1 MNPAITQ
8 QQARQRAQEDVQDI
22 DALATSQPFS
32 RYWVRRMN
40 DLYHENVATA
50 LNAKSAEDREAARHR
65 ARLLRE
71 LADLPATDRALCEK
85 FLKTP
90 DNPQRQVQQAG

>member
-1 MNPAITQ
+1 MNPAISL

-22 DALATSQPFS
+22 DALSSSQPFK
-32 RYWVRRMN
+32 RYWSRRLN

-50 LNAKSAEDREAARHR
+50 LNAKTADEREAARHR

-71 LADLPATDRALCEK
+71 LADLPAVDRASAEK
-85 FLKTP
+85 MLKTP
-90 DNPQRQVQQAG
+90 APSHPMPQQAG